1 MMNIILIIFS
11 SLCVWR
17 FPERDMKEIFDGDN
31 YSTTFFDIS
40 IDEQKDIEKVLESS
54 LDADETQF
62 KFFTVFKDGDTVGTV
77 ATHLSKGQYGAI
89 EVVVA
94 LEHGS
99 DPSKATI
106 KEVRIQRDR
115 EKERAKLRGAEFL
128 NQFKGKKYDDDF
140 VVGEDLKAASKSS
153 IKSSAA
159 IAFAVKKLTIV
170 YNYLATNK
178 Q

>member
-1 MMNIILIIFS
+1 MTNLILIIFS

-17 FPERDMKEIFDGDN
+17 FPERDMKEIFNGDS
-31 YSTTFFDIS
+31 YQTTFFDIS
-40 IDEQKDIEKVLESS
+40 ADDQEKIEELLGTA

-94 LEHGS
+94 LEQEN
-99 DPSKATI
+99 DPRKFTI

-115 EKERAKLRGAEFL
+115 EKDRVNLRSQKFL
-128 NQFKGKKYDDDF
+128 GQFVGKNSQDPLL
-140 VVGEDLKAASKSS
+140 VGDDLKPASENS
-153 IKSSAA
+153 IKSSTA
-159 IAFAVKKLTIV
+159 IALAVKKLTVIFD
-170 YNYLATNK
+170 YLVNK
-178 Q
+178 E